1 MLYNYNNDN
10 DNYGDLNNN
19 YNNNNN
25 NNNNTLLNFQPEL
38 YNVVCNA
45 SLWFRCP

>member
-19 YNNNNN
+19 YYNN